1 MFVKPDGFVG
11 GEWAPKDRK
20 KIRDMTNGT
29 FEDFIWMVCRLN
41 EI

>member
-1 MFVKPDGFVG
+1 MFDNSILSFTNLHTFVF
-11 GEWAPKDRK
+11 
-20 KIRDMTNGT
+20 NGT